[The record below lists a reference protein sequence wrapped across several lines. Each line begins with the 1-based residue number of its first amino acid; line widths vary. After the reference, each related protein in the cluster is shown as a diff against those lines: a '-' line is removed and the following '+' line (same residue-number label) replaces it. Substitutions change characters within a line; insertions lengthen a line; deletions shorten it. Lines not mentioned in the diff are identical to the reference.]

1 MDSDDDFN
9 SGMSSQEDDEF
20 EEELQESADDSME
33 EGMSLC
39 KPLARIGT
47 DHFGPQILRM
57 TNPIWGFHRI
67 KRS

>member
-9 SGMSSQEDDEF
+9 SGMSSQDDEF

-33 EGMSLC
+33 EGMVLC
-39 KPLARIGT
+39 EPLAGIDT
-47 DHFGPQILRM
+47 DHSEPQSLRM
-57 TNPIWGFHRI
+57 TNPIWDFHRI